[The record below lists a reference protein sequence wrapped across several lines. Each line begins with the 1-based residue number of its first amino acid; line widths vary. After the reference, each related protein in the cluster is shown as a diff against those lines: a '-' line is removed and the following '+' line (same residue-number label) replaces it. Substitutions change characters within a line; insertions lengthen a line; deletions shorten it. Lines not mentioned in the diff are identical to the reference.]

1 MKSNQILSLITLFF
15 LLVPYLS
22 FAQIPPPENFP
33 LQQLEI
39 PTSFFGCS
47 PSDPFRVCVL
57 RVLDKILKVILVLAL
72 AFAAIFIAWAGILYI
87 LRGGEGAEK
96 QQPVRERLI
105 YAAVGLVIA
114 FLAWV
119 ITVIIARTIG
129 GGAPTI

>member
-22 FAQIPPPENFP
+22 FAQIQSPENFP

-47 PSDPFRVCVL
+47 TSDPFRVCVL

-129 GGAPTI
+129 GGTPTI